1 MPTTK
6 ENVIMNKYTEDNL
19 TRVNNDV
26 NGNPR
31 YVIHFLALLTEE
43 EKDYNGLSLDSRYSV
58 AIARA
63 KKLFGGKKFH
73 NKQYGGGIVFQ
84 SYNVK
89 VELSLINAIHE
100 KQN

>member
-1 MPTTK
+1 
-6 ENVIMNKYTEDNL
+6 MNYSKDDL

-31 YVIHFLALLTEE
+31 YVIHFLALLTDA
-43 EKDYNGLSLDSRYSV
+43 EKDYNGLTLDSRYSV

-73 NKQYGGGIVFQ
+73 NRQYGGGIVFQ
-84 SYNVK
+84 SYNVE
-89 VELSLINAIHE
+89 VELALINAI
-100 KQN
+100 NS

>member
-1 MPTTK
+1 MYTK
-6 ENVIMNKYTEDNL
+6 DDL

-43 EKDYNGLSLDSRYSV
+43 ESEDITSRYSV
-58 AIARA
+58 AIAKA

-84 SYNVK
+84 SYNTK
-89 VELSLINAIHE
+89 LELDLINAIHT
-100 KQN
+100 K